1 MSVQP
6 QYSSNINCVSGCVY
20 SLLSFCGPIITLWST
35 ASTEATTAF
44 HSWLNLLASALGCF
58 AWLLF
63 SLSQLHGEAGQIVG
77 AAAVVVNAIGFAFYA
92 MYIVIKLAAAD
103 YLGTMAC
110 SGVILVFFGA
120 YISAILVSVYGPIK
134 RESREALIISFVP
147 FVLQIISQ
155 VIPLVTVCSL
165 LWSMIFPPEN
175 QQRPEHIN
183 RRKGRKKKK
192 VSNFGLSLFWVAYCS
207 MIYEHDFFQLANDVG
222 AVLALLS
229 MFLYLV
235 YTLRPHDMDYPPA
248 PAEV

>member
-1 MSVQP
+1 M
-6 QYSSNINCVSGCVY
+6 
-20 SLLSFCGPIITLWST
+20 
-35 ASTEATTAF
+35 
-44 HSWLNLLASALGCF
+44 
-58 AWLLF
+58 
-63 SLSQLHGEAGQIVG
+63 HGEAGQIVG

-183 RRKGRKKKK
+183 RRK
-192 VSNFGLSLFWVAYCS
+192 L
-207 MIYEHDFFQLANDVG
+207 MIYFGLANDVG